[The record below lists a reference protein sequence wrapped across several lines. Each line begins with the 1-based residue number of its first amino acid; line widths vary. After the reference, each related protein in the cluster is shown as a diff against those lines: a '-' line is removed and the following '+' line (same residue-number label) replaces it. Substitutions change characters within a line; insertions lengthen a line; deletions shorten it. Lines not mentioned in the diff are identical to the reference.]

1 MKGAAMTALGA
12 VLVSAGVLLSAG
24 AGDVSLG
31 GRVVDAS
38 SGQPIANA
46 IVTDGPREARTD
58 LDGWF
63 RLANARAETVGVRA
77 YGYLRTDVP
86 ARTLASGPGD
96 IPLTPFRPKA
106 LYLSFY
112 GIGSRQLRTAALD
125 LIDTTELN
133 ALVIDVKGDRGMVAF
148 RSAVPLAAASGAQK
162 IITIPDLQGLVDS
175 LRERGIYTI
184 ARIVVFK
191 DPLLAAARP
200 DLAVHRR
207 DGALYLDREKLA
219 WVSPYSEAVWDYNI
233 ALAQEAAQAG
243 FDEIQFDY
251 TRLPD
256 DTGLAFPEPWNQASR
271 EAAITGFLR
280 RARTRLTPF
289 NVFLAVD
296 VFGYICW
303 NLDDTRIGQRLEPL
317 ATVVDYVSP
326 MLYPS
331 GFQFG
336 IPGYRNPVQH
346 PYEIV
351 HLSLERATQR
361 SGLPA
366 VRFRPWLQA
375 FRDYAFGG
383 QAFDADEIAAQI
395 KGADDFGSHGWM
407 LWNPQNRYS
416 AEGIA
421 PTMTDATPPSATP
434 TRRGRVARSGGGGN
448 LPASGTNAQEQR
460 AANVRTP

>member
-1 MKGAAMTALGA
+1 MNGTTMTALGSA
-12 VLVSAGVLLSAG
+12 LVSAGVLLSAG
-24 AGDVSLG
+24 AGGVGLQ
-31 GRVVDAS
+31 GRVVDAP

-46 IVTDGPREARTD
+46 IVTDGLREVRTD
-58 LDGWF
+58 PEGRFHLSGTGADTIG
-63 RLANARAETVGVRA
+63 LRA
-77 YGYLRTDVP
+77 YGYLRTDVL
-86 ARTLASGPGD
+86 ARTLAAGPRD
-96 IPLTPFRPKA
+96 LALTPFRPKA

-112 GIGSRQLRTAALD
+112 GIGSRPLRTAALD

-162 IITIPDLQGLVDS
+162 IITIPDLQGLVGS
-175 LRERGIYTI
+175 LRARGIYTI

-219 WVSPYSEAVWDYNI
+219 WVSPYSEAVWNYNI
-233 ALAQEAAQAG
+233 ALAEEAAQAG

-289 NVFLAVD
+289 NVFLSVD

-303 NLDDTRIGQRLEPL
+303 NLDDTRIGQRLKPL
-317 ATVVDYVSP
+317 AAVVDYLSP

-336 IPGYRNPVQH
+336 IPGYRHPIQH

-351 HLSLERATQR
+351 HLSLERAAQR
-361 SGLPA
+361 AGLPA

-383 QAFDADEIAAQI
+383 QAFDADEIAAQV
-395 KGADDFGSHGWM
+395 KGADDFGADGWM

-421 PTMTDATPPSATP
+421 PAVTDATPPSGTP

-448 LPASGTNAQEQR
+448 LPVSGRSAQEQW
-460 AANVRTP
+460 AVNVRTP